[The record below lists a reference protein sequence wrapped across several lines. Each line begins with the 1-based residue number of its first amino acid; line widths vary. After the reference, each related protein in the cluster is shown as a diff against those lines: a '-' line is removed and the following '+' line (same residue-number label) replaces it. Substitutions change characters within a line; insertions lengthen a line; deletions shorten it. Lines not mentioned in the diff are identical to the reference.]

1 MMTPLSS
8 PEIRDCCLLSI
19 VLVYFFRPLP
29 TLAVRLRTYLAPLN
43 IASRIA
49 GMQVQMMPV

>member
-1 MMTPLSS
+1 MTPLSS

>member
-1 MMTPLSS
+1 MTPLSS
-8 PEIRDCCLLSI
+8 PEISDRCFLSI